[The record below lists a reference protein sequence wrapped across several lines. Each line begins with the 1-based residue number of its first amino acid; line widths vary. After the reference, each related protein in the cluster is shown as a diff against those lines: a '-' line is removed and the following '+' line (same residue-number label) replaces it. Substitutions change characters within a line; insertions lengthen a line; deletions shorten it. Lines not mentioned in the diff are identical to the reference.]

1 MTEAKKS
8 NKKIIVGVVALIAV
22 IALLA
27 GAWFAFGPKPVQGAK
42 AITVEVIDNE
52 QKSTK
57 YQVNTDAE
65 YLRQALEE
73 TEGLEFSGTEDQYGM
88 MIDTVNGLRADY
100 TADGAYWSVMVNG
113 EYGNYGID
121 SQPVAD
127 GDAYQ
132 LVYTVYTAE

>member
-27 GAWFAFGPKPVQGAK
+27 GTWFAFGPKPVQGAK
-42 AITVEVIDNE
+42 TITVEVIDNE

-100 TADGAYWSVMVNG
+100 AADGAYWSVMVNG

-132 LVYTVYTAE
+132 LVYTAYTAE

>member
-42 AITVEVIDNE
+42 TITVEVIDNE

-88 MIDTVNGLRADY
+88 MIDTVNGLHADY
-100 TADGAYWSVMVNG
+100 AADGAYWSVMVNG